1 MKDRDFVNA
10 IYFELFKENFAYYKE
25 RLALPSNEN
34 DDPYNLARKAMASLS
49 ESQKM
54 DIINFLKVVITDSVS
69 VLLGTIDGVHFPDE
83 LDGDFVLSVGGEE
96 IQGDLQDIF
105 IGKTQDD
112 ETQE

>member
-10 IYFELFKENFAYYKE
+10 IYSELFKDNFVYYKE
-25 RLALPSNEN
+25 CLALPPNEN
-34 DDPYNLARKAMASLS
+34 DDPYNLARKAMVSLG

-69 VLLGTIDGVHFPDE
+69 VVFGTIDGVHFPGE
-83 LDGDFVLSVGGEE
+83 LDGDFVLSVEGEE

-105 IGKTQDD
+105 IGKAQDD
-112 ETQE
+112 EARE